1 MERKIRS
8 LIKEAMVEKNKSK
21 QITYK
26 NILETAQKTAKKTNA
41 DVTDEMIINAV
52 KNEIKQLNDVIG
64 YYEAD
69 SEKYI
74 EIKEKIAYC
83 EVVLP
88 KMATEDEIRYFLVSS
103 DIEKN
108 IGVCMKALKENFGAN
123 MDGKMASTIAKEYVN
138 S

>member
-41 DVTDEMIINAV
+41 DVTDEMVINAV

-64 YYEAD
+64 YYEAG
-69 SEKYI
+69 SEKHI
-74 EIKEKIAYC
+74 EITEKIAYC
-83 EVVLP
+83 EAVLP
-88 KMATEDEIRYFLVSS
+88 KMATEDEIRYFLISGS
-103 DIEKN
+103 IEKN
-108 IGVCMKALKENFGAN
+108 MGACMKALKENFGAN

>member
-64 YYEAD
+64 YYEAC

-108 IGVCMKALKENFGAN
+108 IGICMKALKENFGAN

>member
-64 YYEAD
+64 YYEAG

-108 IGVCMKALKENFGAN
+108 IGICMKALKENFGAN